1 MLIPPKICCSSCAR
15 TSPSS
20 LTAVHNSIACATI
33 LSINTKEYHPDPLN
47 NLAFYMDLVTKNKDR
62 LAYKEPKSLEHTART
77 TCLIS
82 LSTFFNKGRGYLVEK
97 GWMVQDRFYARNKDH
112 PLSLSNQAE
121 LGWKKDEIVTPLVGI
136 KIHFDLMGSVAWR
149 NTFSGKDYTCHLLP
163 AVPHGIIGI
172 EQETIQLKSKTYKK

>member
-1 MLIPPKICCSSCAR
+1 MTSDKRKSTFRVRALKERLEHSQVKICCSSCAR

-97 GWMVQDRFYARNKDH
+97 G
-112 PLSLSNQAE
+112 
-121 LGWKKDEIVTPLVGI
+121 
-136 KIHFDLMGSVAWR
+136 
-149 NTFSGKDYTCHLLP
+149 
-163 AVPHGIIGI
+163 
-172 EQETIQLKSKTYKK
+172 